1 MCGATS
7 HNEKV
12 TTMMDGLIA
21 GRLYGTPEQRISKT
35 GKPFMVA
42 RMRAECGDGENLFV
56 NVIAFDA
63 APCAALEALHEG
75 DAIAIAGPITPKVW
89 TDKQGMV
96 HPALDAIAHQVLT
109 AYHVEHKQRQV
120 VDGAYERDA

>member
-1 MCGATS
+1 
-7 HNEKV
+7 
-12 TTMMDGLIA
+12 MMDGLIA
-21 GRLYGTPEQRISKT
+21 GRLYGTPEQRTSKT

-63 APCAALEALHEG
+63 APCAALEALREG
-75 DAIAIAGPITPKVW
+75 DAITIAGPITPKVW
-89 TDKQGMV
+89 TDKQGNV

-109 AYHVEHKQRQV
+109 IYHVEHKQRQV
-120 VDGAYERDA
+120 LPGQTGHEAQRED

>member
-1 MCGATS
+1 
-7 HNEKV
+7 
-12 TTMMDGLIA
+12 MMDGLIA
-21 GRLYGTPEQRISKT
+21 GRLYGTPEQRTSKT

-42 RMRAECGDGENLFV
+42 RMRAECGDGGDGGNLFV

-63 APCAALEALHEG
+63 GPCAALEVLREG
-75 DAIAIAGPITPKVW
+75 DALTVAGPITPKVW

-96 HPALDAIAHQVLT
+96 HPALDVVAHQVLT

-120 VDGAYERDA
+120 LSGQAGVQHED